1 MTPPLG
7 VLHSAVARGLTR
19 GEAAM
24 RERVADLPPEVRA
37 VLTDD
42 VLRMLIE
49 TGLRVATDEALAWLV
64 DQQGVRVGV
73 RVNAG
78 RVAVEDSRP

>member
-1 MTPPLG
+1 
-7 VLHSAVARGLTR
+7 
-19 GEAAM
+19 M